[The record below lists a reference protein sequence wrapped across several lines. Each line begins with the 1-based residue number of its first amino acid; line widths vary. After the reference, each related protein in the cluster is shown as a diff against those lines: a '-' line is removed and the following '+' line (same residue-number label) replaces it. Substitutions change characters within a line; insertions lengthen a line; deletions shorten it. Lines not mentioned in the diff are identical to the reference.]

1 MAHLKDQILLKIHQ
15 KFNELKL
22 EFLRE
27 LQDQIKKKE
36 VSEAIKTEIK
46 KSEELKSIVSLLQ
59 EHVKN
64 FQKQVKVLECK
75 K

>member
-27 LQDQIKKKE
+27 LKDQIKKKE